1 MAQNPDLHGVLER
14 TGWVLMESLLADR
27 YDFVF
32 TRQCMVDLYSAPGEL
47 CSKTLIHDGFSVAVH
62 SSHPCAER
70 DSIDDLSC
78 LNGSKLLMVDKH
90 ISGNIYESI
99 FKFFLPTLGFC
110 NTVPDYVVHNMDE
123 LLGQVAAGRG
133 ISIIP
138 FYSTIGLSYKGVKL
152 LRIEGLGGCDADVS
166 LVWNPN
172 KMTQIKQEYL
182 DFIMEQFPEPLDP

>member
-1 MAQNPDLHGVLER
+1 M
-14 TGWVLMESLLADR
+14 
-27 YDFVF
+27 
-32 TRQCMVDLYSAPGEL
+32 
-47 CSKTLIHDGFSVAVH
+47 
-62 SSHPCAER
+62 
-70 DSIDDLSC
+70 
-78 LNGSKLLMVDKH
+78 
-90 ISGNIYESI
+90 
-99 FKFFLPTLGFC
+99 PTLGFC